1 MCLQPSA
8 PNLRETGDPETARTF
23 PPKPFMVHLDVHS
36 VQHLLLLL
44 YLTPLS
50 VYSLCV
56 CVCLL
61 PITLCVP
68 YCLSLYPFT
77 VCVHVS
83 VLSSVIF
90 SSSPIY
96 LQKKII
102 LQNMLNSM
110 AIHLFPSPIT
120 FHHHHHHHA
129 VYLLPFS
136 NSHSKV
142 AYQKRVLRG
151 CERAYEPVPW
161 VTVVWTC
168 GGWGEMM

>member
-120 FHHHHHHHA
+120 FHHHHTM
-129 VYLLPFS
+129 LFTFC
-136 NSHSKV
+136 HSPTLTLKWHIRSECCV
-142 AYQKRVLRG
+142 GAS
-151 CERAYEPVPW
+151 ERTSPCP
-161 VTVVWTC
+161 
-168 GGWGEMM
+168 G